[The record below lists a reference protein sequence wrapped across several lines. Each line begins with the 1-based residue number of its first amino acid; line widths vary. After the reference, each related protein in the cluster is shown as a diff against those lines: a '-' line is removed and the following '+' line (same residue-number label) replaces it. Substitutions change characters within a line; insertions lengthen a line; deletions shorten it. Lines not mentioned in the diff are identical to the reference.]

1 MHTFELPDLTYPT
14 DALEPHYNSEGLEL
28 HHQKH
33 HAAYVKGLNQT
44 LSDLAEA
51 RSEGKLQHLPQLE
64 KNLAFHLSGHKLHSL
79 LWHSLSPEGGGEP
92 PSTVVNLLNTEFGSV
107 DAFRKQFTQ
116 AAMSIQGSGWAAL
129 SREPESGML
138 IIEQIYDHQN
148 NTGSGT
154 QPLLVLD
161 MWEHAFYLQYRNE
174 KAKWVNAFWD
184 VVNWQLLTEAIAQ
197 EQTDKSIAA

>member
-1 MHTFELPDLTYPT
+1 MFTFKLPELTYPT
-14 DALEPHYNSEGLEL
+14 DALEPHYTSEGLEL

-33 HAAYVKGLNQT
+33 HAAYVGGLNQT

-51 RSEGKLQHLPQLE
+51 RKEGKLRYLPQLE
-64 KNLAFHLSGHKLHSL
+64 KNLAFHLSGHRLHSL

-92 PSTVVNLLNTEFGSV
+92 PVTVASRLNTEFGSV

-129 SREPESGML
+129 SREPESEML
-138 IIEQIYDHQN
+138 IIEQIYDHQGN
-148 NTGSGT
+148 AGAGT

-184 VVNWQLLTEAIAQ
+184 VVNWRVLTEAIAQ
-197 EQTDKSIAA
+197 EQPTKSIAT